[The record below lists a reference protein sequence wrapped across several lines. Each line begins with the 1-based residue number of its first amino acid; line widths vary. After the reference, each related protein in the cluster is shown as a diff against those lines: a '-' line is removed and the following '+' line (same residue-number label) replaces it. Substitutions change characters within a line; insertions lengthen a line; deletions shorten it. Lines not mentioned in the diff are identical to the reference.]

1 MPNNRHRQ
9 IEKFRKAELLRA
21 RREFEAKGYD
31 WDKTVEAFQKL
42 GEVIIKEIIPDIEKS
57 AESINRAINNACV
70 EFSKAAG
77 TIAEAIR
84 KVQE

>member
-42 GEVIIKEIIPDIEKS
+42 G
-57 AESINRAINNACV
+57 V
-70 EFSKAAG
+70 EFLKAAG